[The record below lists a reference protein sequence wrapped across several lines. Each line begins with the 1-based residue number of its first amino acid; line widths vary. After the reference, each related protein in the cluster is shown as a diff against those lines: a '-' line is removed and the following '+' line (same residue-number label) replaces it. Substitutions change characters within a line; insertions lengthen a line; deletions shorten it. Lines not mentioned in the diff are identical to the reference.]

1 MNLPYITIPQYATT
15 GQVHAFADR
24 EVEVA
29 QLYRSVVSAGNR
41 VRAGAPTVR
50 ERFVVSGYMGVG
62 KSAVVLETLA
72 RIRGERDVPASFE
85 EPNDRQRWL
94 VFYLSGKHYQGTGA
108 LADGVQRMI
117 VEALSDIQE
126 LASNASKTA
135 LKIPLISRIF
145 RSQEAAAFRDV
156 KDALEILGTT
166 ILFVRSFL
174 GGAAKV
180 QYQSRDLQEFR
191 RTLNQQLKGE
201 LASKGIDVEGVS
213 AKAALEVA
221 SQYSLQW
228 ASSAQIALSVE
239 HEITLSADFLVDIFN
254 TFFDATAR
262 AKIPT
267 ILVMDDFDELA
278 SAIGTAYSERARVL
292 NSLLGAFSRL
302 APSTLIVGLREE
314 YTDVDTRRQYQ
325 SLHVPPMRRSDASA
339 ALRAWALLQQPA
351 LSKQDVEDFIAFG
364 ERFVEQFEQDAPVVV
379 PFRYLQLVA
388 TVSNRGVD
396 PNATTAA
403 LVRRYVE
410 SECNREAFRA
420 FERLCNALTDDDV
433 LRAAEVLPVDLDE
446 YKLSDRERRS
456 LESYGLVRPAAAGD
470 ATDKS
475 VFLDPLFAYERF
487 GRKSS

>member
-29 QLYRSVVSAGNR
+29 QLYRSVISAGNR

-62 KSAVVLETLA
+62 KSAAILETLA
-72 RIRGERDVPASFE
+72 RIRGERDTPTSFE
-85 EPNDRQRWL
+85 EPADRQRWL

-117 VEALSDIQE
+117 VEALSDIHE
-126 LASNASKTA
+126 LAASASKTA
-135 LKIPLISRIF
+135 LKIPLYARPF
-145 RSQEAAAFRDV
+145 RAQEAAAFKDV
-156 KDALEILGTT
+156 KDSLEILATT
-166 ILFVRSFL
+166 ILFVRAFL

-180 QYQSRDLQEFR
+180 KYQAQDLQEFR
-191 RTLNQQLKGE
+191 RTLDAQLKSE
-201 LASKGIDVEGVS
+201 LKNKGIDIESLS
-213 AKAALEVA
+213 AKAAIEVA

-262 AKIPT
+262 AKVPT
-267 ILVMDDFDELA
+267 ILAMDDFDELA
-278 SAIGTAYSERARVL
+278 SAIGPAYSERARVL

-302 APSTLIVGLREE
+302 SPSALIVGLREE

-325 SLHVPPMRRSDASA
+325 SLHVPPMRRRDAAA
-339 ALRAWALLQQPA
+339 ALRAWAQLQQPA
-351 LSKQDVEDFIAFG
+351 LSTKDVDDFIAFG
-364 ERFVEQFEQDAPVVV
+364 ERFVEQFDRDAPVVV

-388 TVSNRGVD
+388 VISNRGVD
-396 PNATTAA
+396 LTATTAA

-420 FERLCNALTDDDV
+420 FERLCDALSEDDV
-433 LRAAEVLPVDLDE
+433 ERAAEVLPVDLDN
-446 YKLSDRERRS
+446 YKLSERERRA

-475 VFLDPLFAYERF
+475 VFLDPLFAYERR
-487 GRKSS
+487 GRTAS